1 MKFRLALIAML
12 STVAGLG
19 ACRDPIELQ
28 ATEPTVTDTL
38 TVYALSGTPP
48 GYPNALSLITRTP
61 IAVSGF
67 GGFDIAFD
75 IDESN
80 RILIHAARRVV
91 SVGAQ
96 VPQVGLQIVPGTFE
110 SITSAPVGGYKVD
123 STIVASVG
131 DVIVFEAVHNT
142 GEGDICTFALNPNL
156 YAKISIDS
164 VFLATRTIVF
174 RFGYD
179 PNCGYRSFAPGIPT
193 D

>member
-1 MKFRLALIAML
+1 MKFRLALIAMF
-12 STVAGLG
+12 STVVALG

-61 IAVSGF
+61 VAVSGF

-80 RILIHAARRVV
+80 RILIHPARRVV
-91 SVGAQ
+91 SVGGQ

-110 SITSAPVGGYKVD
+110 SITSAPVTGYKVD

-142 GEGDICTFALNPNL
+142 GDGDICTFALNPKV

>member
-12 STVAGLG
+12 STMVGLG

-28 ATEPTVTDTL
+28 ATEPTLTDTL

-48 GYPNALSLITRTP
+48 GYPTALSLLSRSP
-61 IAVSGF
+61 IAVTGF

-75 IDESN
+75 IDEAN
-80 RILIHAARRVV
+80 RILVHAARRVV
-91 SVGAQ
+91 SFGGQ
-96 VPQVGLQIVPGTFE
+96 IPQVGLQIVPGTFE
-110 SITSAPVGGYKVD
+110 SVIAAPVSGYKVD
-123 STIVASVG
+123 STIVASIG
-131 DVIVFEAVHNT
+131 DVIVLQAVHNN
-142 GEGDICTFALNPNL
+142 GEGDICTFALDPNL